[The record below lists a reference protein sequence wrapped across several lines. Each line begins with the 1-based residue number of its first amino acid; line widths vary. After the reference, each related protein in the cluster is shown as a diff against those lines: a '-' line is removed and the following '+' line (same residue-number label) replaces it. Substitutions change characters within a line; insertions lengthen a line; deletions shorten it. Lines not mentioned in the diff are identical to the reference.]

1 MSDSMSNTEIEDV
14 LSSIRRLVT
23 EDHRPLQRPNSPS
36 ADKLVL
42 TPALRIGPASPD
54 VGPAFGAAEPLR
66 LVAAKSDD
74 PGATPSHHAAAALE
88 AALQGHREEW
98 EPDGTE
104 ALSAASWS
112 VEWDAAD
119 SDRTETPERGQ
130 SDEVG
135 TDEKRVPSSPA
146 ASAQA
151 PAGRSADEDD
161 IWDDFLAEHRSA
173 PLLAAEQAQ
182 LWRPAPRQDAERS
195 SGEAGS
201 GESTADGSADLSD
214 AVRDTAGDAP
224 PLQAMAPVVDLDVD
238 VDGDGDGDGEED
250 ASPWPASGP
259 SDLPD
264 DRLEDGVFEL
274 ASQEDPPSL
283 DEALLRDL
291 IRYVL
296 REELQGELGE
306 RITRNVR
313 KLVRA
318 ELARALTARDL
329 T

>member
-23 EDHRPLQRPNSPS
+23 EDHRPLQRPNAPP

-42 TPALRIGPASPD
+42 TPALRIEPPHPD
-54 VGPAFGAAEPLR
+54 VRPSFGAAEPLR
-66 LVAAKSDD
+66 LVVPKSDD
-74 PGATPSHHAAAALE
+74 PTDPPSHHAAAALE

-104 ALSAASWS
+104 ASSPSASWS
-112 VEWDAAD
+112 VEWDATD
-119 SDRTETPERGQ
+119 SDVTEAHVPEQRDDGVADATRPPAPQAQ
-130 SDEVG
+130 SAEV
-135 TDEKRVPSSPA
+135 
-146 ASAQA
+146 
-151 PAGRSADEDD
+151 PAGRRADEDD

-182 LWRPAPRQDAERS
+182 LWRPAPRRDAERS
-195 SGEAGS
+195 AWEAATGEASEDGAAGLS
-201 GESTADGSADLSD
+201 AAARQTFGAEPTAEALS
-214 AVRDTAGDAP
+214 P
-224 PLQAMAPVVDLDVD
+224 DLDLD
-238 VDGDGDGDGEED
+238 LDLDGEED
-250 ASPWPASGP
+250 ASPWPASAP
-259 SDLPD
+259 ADLPD
-264 DRLEDGVFEL
+264 VRLEDGVSGL
-274 ASQEDPPSL
+274 AAQEDPPSL
-283 DEALLRDL
+283 DEVLLRDL
-291 IRYVL
+291 IRDVL

-318 ELARALTARDL
+318 ELARALTVRDL